1 MSEERDIDDIIK
13 SLEDSDNDKSGEEN
27 LPAKKEQENEVES
40 IDSEV
45 PDVTED
51 DEVIKSVFKMTLE
64 DRKKADDAYEIFAPE
79 IAKGTDRSSASK
91 EAMMK
96 AIELKIGSVKN
107 IIEVMKL
114 KQRKDNPAVG
124 VFVDTQNQK
133 KVGIDLKNIA
143 NSLDDDES

>member
-1 MSEERDIDDIIK
+1 MSEDIDDIIK
-13 SLEDSDNDKSGEEN
+13 SLEDSGDDESSEEN
-27 LPAKKEQENEVES
+27 LPAKTSGNDKVEAISEQ
-40 IDSEV
+40 V

-107 IIEVMKL
+107 IIDIMKL

-124 VFVDTQNQK
+124 VFVDTQTQK

-143 NSLDDDES
+143 DALDDES